1 MNNLELIEAY
11 FNEELSAEQKSE
23 FELRITADPA
33 FADETAFY
41 LSSKQAAA
49 AELGE
54 NRSRFKGIYQ
64 EYKQGNVAE
73 VRKVAPLRKLWPWVA
88 AAAVLAG
95 IILGRYTF
103 FQPVSPNELANR
115 YIKENFQN
123 LAVTMSAREDS
134 VQTGLRLYNE
144 GKGNEALKYFES
156 IALRDSSLSD
166 VKKYAGIACLR
177 LGQYD
182 NAIQN
187 FTRLENDKLFA
198 NPGKFYHALTLM
210 KRNHPGDIDTAK
222 QLLQQVVD
230 QDLDEKEQ
238 AIEWL
243 KKWKANK

>member
-1 MNNLELIEAY
+1 MSNLELIEAY

-95 IILGRYTF
+95 IILGWYTF
-103 FQPVSPNELANR
+103 FQPVL
-115 YIKENFQN
+115 I
-123 LAVTMSAREDS
+123 AV
-134 VQTGLRLYNE
+134 
-144 GKGNEALKYFES
+144 
-156 IALRDSSLSD
+156 
-166 VKKYAGIACLR
+166 
-177 LGQYD
+177 
-182 NAIQN
+182 
-187 FTRLENDKLFA
+187 
-198 NPGKFYHALTLM
+198 
-210 KRNHPGDIDTAK
+210 
-222 QLLQQVVD
+222 
-230 QDLDEKEQ
+230 
-238 AIEWL
+238 
-243 KKWKANK
+243 

>member
-1 MNNLELIEAY
+1 MSNLELIEAY

-33 FADETAFY
+33 FAEETAFY

-49 AELGE
+49 AELEE

-64 EYKQGNVAE
+64 QYKQGNVQQ
-73 VRKVAPLRKLWPWVA
+73 VGKVTPIRKLWPWVA

-95 IILGRYTF
+95 IILGWYTF
-103 FQPVSPNELANR
+103 FQPVSPNELADR

-134 VQTGLRLYNE
+134 MQTGLRLYNE
-144 GKGNEALKYFES
+144 GKGDEALKYFES
-156 IALRDSSLSD
+156 IARRDSSLSD

-177 LGQYD
+177 LGQYN
-182 NAIQN
+182 NAIKY
-187 FTRLENDKLFA
+187 FTQLENDQLFA

-210 KRNHPGDIDTAK
+210 KRNQPGDKETAK
-222 QLLQQVVD
+222 QLLNEVVSS
-230 QDLDEKEQ
+230 DLQGRNEAEK
-238 AIEWL
+238 WL
-243 KKWKANK
+243 GKW